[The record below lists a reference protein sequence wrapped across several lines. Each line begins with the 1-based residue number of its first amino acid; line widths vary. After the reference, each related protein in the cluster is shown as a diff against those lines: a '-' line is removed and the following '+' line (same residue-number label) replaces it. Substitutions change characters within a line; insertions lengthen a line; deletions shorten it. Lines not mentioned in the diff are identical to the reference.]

1 MWLYSQVA
9 CTWTLE
15 TVTIIEQAEA
25 VYSGGSSSRDA
36 IFSNTI
42 RRGRDQAYLRN
53 GWVRIELYGG
63 LGDLQIP
70 AKGVYRETDLITCTI
85 IRIRPCITVPG
96 VGITIVCHVYIH
108 MYMWPSSPPSPGYR
122 VSMKVRIKG
131 PT

>member
-9 CTWTLE
+9 CAWTLE

-25 VYSGGSSSRDA
+25 VYSGGSSCSSRDA

-42 RRGRDQAYLRN
+42 RGGRDQAYLRN

-85 IRIRPCITVPG
+85 IRIRPCITVPI
-96 VGITIVCHVYIH
+96 VGYNHRVPRLYTNVHVAFF
-108 MYMWPSSPPSPGYR
+108 SPLPPATGSR
-122 VSMKVRIKG
+122 
-131 PT
+131 